1 MSMHKK
7 PLTKVEEMGMLI
19 FGLGRVIGKPSQQA
33 DLFRSAIEWAQVS
46 EEERMLRARTMLKHN
61 MPVDPI
67 ARDRLKE
74 LCESKSND
82 KK

>member
-7 PLTKVEEMGMLI
+7 PLTLEEEMGMLI
-19 FGLGRVIGKPSQQA
+19 FGLGSAIGKPSQSA
-33 DLFRSAIEWAQVS
+33 DLFRAAVEWGQIS

-67 ARDRLKE
+67 ARARLKE